1 MRPEKKIVHL
11 ALSSWM
17 LALMA
22 LLSVSSVHAEKA
34 DSLKEMTIEADQFLN
49 NGKTNVSTFSGDVVV
64 VRGTLKVKAEK
75 AVVTKSA
82 DEFQHVV
89 LTAKPGAKITFRQK
103 RDGGPDLW
111 VEGES
116 EKAEYDEKTEF
127 VKFLS
132 RAQIRYLDGNKVTQ
146 QQEGEFLSYDSKN
159 DVFVGVNSSSGQSV
173 SGGGRI
179 KTTIQPRTEKQAN

>member
-1 MRPEKKIVHL
+1 MRLEKKSVYLVLNSWTL
-11 ALSSWM
+11 ALVT
-17 LALMA
+17 
-22 LLSVSSVHAEKA
+22 LLSASGVHAEKA

-64 VRGTLKVKAEK
+64 IRGTLKVKAEK

-82 DEFQHVV
+82 DDFQHVV
-89 LTAKPGAKITFRQK
+89 LTAKPGAKISFRQK

-132 RAQIRYLDGNKVTQ
+132 KAQIRYLDGSKVTQ

>member
-1 MRPEKKIVHL
+1 VT
-11 ALSSWM
+11 
-17 LALMA
+17 
-22 LLSVSSVHAEKA
+22 LLSASGVHAEKA

-89 LTAKPGAKITFRQK
+89 LTAKPGAKISFRQK

-132 RAQIRYLDGNKVTQ
+132 KAQIRYLDGSKVTQ

>member
-1 MRPEKKIVHL
+1 MRPEKKSVYLVLNSWTL
-11 ALSSWM
+11 ALVT
-17 LALMA
+17 
-22 LLSVSSVHAEKA
+22 LLSASGVRAEKA

-89 LTAKPGAKITFRQK
+89 LTAKPGAKISFRQK

-132 RAQIRYLDGNKVTQ
+132 KAQIRYLDGSKVTQ

>member
-1 MRPEKKIVHL
+1 MRPEKKTVHL

-64 VRGTLKVKAEK
+64 VRGTLKVRAEK

-127 VKFLS
+127 VKFLF

-159 DVFVGVNSSSGQSV
+159 DVFVGVNSSSGQAV

>member
-34 DSLKEMTIEADQFLN
+34 DSFKEMTIEADQFLN

-159 DVFVGVNSSSGQSV
+159 DVFVGVNSSSGQAV

>member
-1 MRPEKKIVHL
+1 MRPEKKSVYLVLNSWTL
-11 ALSSWM
+11 ALVT
-17 LALMA
+17 
-22 LLSVSSVHAEKA
+22 LLSASGVHAEKA

-89 LTAKPGAKITFRQK
+89 LTAKPGTKISFRQK

-132 RAQIRYLDGNKVTQ
+132 KAQIRYLDGSKVTQ

>member
-1 MRPEKKIVHL
+1 MRPEKKTVHL

-64 VRGTLKVKAEK
+64 VRGTLKVRAEK

-159 DVFVGVNSSSGQSV
+159 DVFVGVNSSSGQAV

>member
-1 MRPEKKIVHL
+1 MRPEKKSVYLVLNSWAL
-11 ALSSWM
+11 ALVT
-17 LALMA
+17 
-22 LLSVSSVHAEKA
+22 LLSASGVHAEKA

-89 LTAKPGAKITFRQK
+89 LTAKPGAKISFRQK

-132 RAQIRYLDGNKVTQ
+132 KAQIRYLDGSKVTQ

>member
-1 MRPEKKIVHL
+1 MRLEKKSVYLVLNSWTL
-11 ALSSWM
+11 ALVT
-17 LALMA
+17 
-22 LLSVSSVHAEKA
+22 LLTASSVHAEKA

-89 LTAKPGAKITFRQK
+89 LTAKPGAKISFRQK

-132 RAQIRYLDGNKVTQ
+132 KAQIRYLDGSKVTQ

>member
-1 MRPEKKIVHL
+1 MRPEKKSVYLVLNSWTL
-11 ALSSWM
+11 ALVT
-17 LALMA
+17 
-22 LLSVSSVHAEKA
+22 LLSASGVHAEKA

-89 LTAKPGAKITFRQK
+89 LTAKPGAKISFRQK

-127 VKFLS
+127 VKFLT
-132 RAQIRYLDGNKVTQ
+132 RAQIRYLDGSKVTQ